1 MGLSDLCVYSLS
13 FSHQLP
19 ARNQRGNDSLPQE
32 QLAVFLLA
40 IYLNIFNKKKKKKII
55 QGHKNPLLQQCLA
68 QELAS
73 SQPFIQTRLQSVT
86 LDAGLSENKEKLL
99 IQLER

>member
-40 IYLNIFNKKKKKKII
+40 IYLNIFNKKKKII

-86 LDAGLSENKEKLL
+86 LDAGLSENKEKLP